1 MERTAGNQL
10 MVKENNQQFI
20 IDTLIK
26 KGAASRAE
34 LAKNLKLSAPS
45 VSNNIQQLLRQK
57 ILLEIGEG
65 DSLGGRRPI
74 LLDFNY
80 NYGYLV
86 SVDLSSH
93 NLKIA
98 LANLKPEIIEL
109 RTIDISAEKNGKNI
123 LNIIV
128 KNISDILAKN
138 NLRTKQLLIIS
149 FGFPGVINEATGNLI
164 VHPLWLNVWD
174 DINIGE
180 VIRQKFKVEVIIK
193 NDINLAALGEL
204 RFGVG
209 RDFRNL
215 VYVSVDMGAGA
226 GIIINN
232 KLFEGTRLAAGEIG
246 YFAATIADMDFDHP
260 HYGPL
265 ESRVALPG
273 IINKVKKDLSS
284 GVASQILQ
292 LVQGDINKIDIKTI
306 ETAIKLKDPYILSEM
321 EQIRDE
327 LGVAL
332 ANISTLFDMEIII
345 LGGKLTDLGYNFL
358 DSLNE
363 IISKLTPL
371 NTRLIYSSL
380 NQNAVIYGAFAAA
393 LEYVNNNILRIK

>member
-80 NYGYLV
+80 NYGYLI

-138 NLRTKQLLIIS
+138 NLRTKQLLIIA
-149 FGFPGVINEATGNLI
+149 FGFPGVINEATGDLI

-174 DINIGE
+174 DINIRE

-215 VYVSVDMGAGA
+215 VYVSVDMGVGA

-232 KLFEGTRLAAGEIG
+232 KLFEGARLAAGEIG
-246 YFAATIADMDFDHP
+246 YFASTIADMDFDHP

-265 ESRVALPG
+265 ESRVAIPG

-292 LVQGDINKIDIKTI
+292 LVQG
-306 ETAIKLKDPYILSEM
+306 
-321 EQIRDE
+321 
-327 LGVAL
+327 
-332 ANISTLFDMEIII
+332 
-345 LGGKLTDLGYNFL
+345 GY
-358 DSLNE
+358 
-363 IISKLTPL
+363 
-371 NTRLIYSSL
+371 
-380 NQNAVIYGAFAAA
+380 
-393 LEYVNNNILRIK
+393 